1 VGRAKGASPA
11 QRGDAG
17 EARKPDAFGKR
28 PSSSRIPHPNQY
40 AVSDGRTPLGTVEAV
55 NGAFVAI
62 DTAGIA
68 VGTFASLREASRAFD
83 EGGA

>member
-1 VGRAKGASPA
+1 VAFRKGAGPA
-11 QRGDAG
+11 RCEHAS
-17 EARKPDAFGKR
+17 EARKAIRDSK
-28 PSSSRIPHPNQY
+28 PSSLSSHPNQY
-40 AVSDGRTPLGTVEAV
+40 AVSDGTTALGTVEAV

-83 EGGA
+83 EGGAP